1 MSIEVEKSTMR
12 RTVSPGFG
20 LSGLLQGG
28 QMAGPEAVQEVTHGL
43 ESIGAYD
50 EEVARPLVALGD
62 QARAAQHAEVKG
74 DRLLRHRDL
83 FGDLADGAGS
93 IAHEREDPP
102 AIGVGQGA
110 ERHVEAFGAAQG
122 GTRHGYYSSTHL
134 YKCQL

>member
-1 MSIEVEKSTMR
+1 
-12 RTVSPGFG
+12 
-20 LSGLLQGG
+20 
-28 QMAGPEAVQEVTHGL
+28 MAGPEAVQEVTHGL

-62 QARAAQHAEVKG
+62 QARAAQHAQVKG

-110 ERHVEAFGAAQG
+110 ERHVEAFGAARG
-122 GTRHGYYSSTHL
+122 GTRHGSDSSTHL